1 MTSPP
6 LTCHRLRRQLA
17 RASVRHSLLHG
28 PAAPI
33 PLVWVLGLGALA
45 VISADPPLAVA
56 WSLLSASLCALA
68 VRSHVRRPH
77 LQRLVLRSIAARRYP
92 SDSILEQDTT
102 RAAGKS
108 LDLFAELACKPLQL
122 HSSRSADADLDRA
135 LVDAGALLALQ
146 IQSALHAQELDRLAR
161 LTGSLTAGPA
171 TPEDDVGGSTA
182 LLSQDAAQARRVA
195 IRVVDQ
201 LRELLLHVAQL
212 ELTAAD
218 FVRTATVSQRSGE
231 TLERLRLVVRT
242 RREAGEE
249 AMRVLNP
256 STRERN

>member
-6 LTCHRLRRQLA
+6 LACHGLRRELA
-17 RASVRHSLLHG
+17 RANVRHSLLHG

-33 PLVWVLGLGALA
+33 PLLWVLGLGALA
-45 VISADPPLAVA
+45 VVSADPPLAVA

-68 VRSHVRRPH
+68 VRSHVGRTDV
-77 LQRLVLRSIAARRYP
+77 QRLVFRSIAARRYR
-92 SDSILEQDTT
+92 SDTILEQDAR
-102 RAAGKS
+102 RAVGQS
-108 LDLFAELACKPLQL
+108 LDLFAELACKALQL
-122 HSSRSADADLDRA
+122 HTSRGADADLDRA

-161 LTGSLTAGPA
+161 LTSSVTAGSSTA
-171 TPEDDVGGSTA
+171 EEAAGGSAA
-182 LLSQDAAQARRVA
+182 LLARDAAQARRVA
-195 IRVVDQ
+195 LRIVDQ

-218 FVRTATVSQRSGE
+218 FVRTATVGQRSGE

-249 AMRVLNP
+249 AMRILDS